1 MGNTLAPCIASASS
15 PTDNPRKTKPM
26 SAKKTTK
33 KKRKPGSGGKR
44 AGAGRPPV
52 PGSRSALLALRVTP
66 AAKVRILAAAES
78 QGITAG
84 ALVERWAELLW
95 TP

>member
-1 MGNTLAPCIASASS
+1 
-15 PTDNPRKTKPM
+15 M

-33 KKRKPGSGGKR
+33 KKTGPGRGGKR
-44 AGAGRPPV
+44 AGAGAKKK
-52 PGSRSALLALRVTP
+52 PGSRSALLALRVSP
-66 AAKVRILAAAES
+66 AAKVRILAAAKS

-84 ALVERWAELLW
+84 ALVERWAEMLW

>member
-1 MGNTLAPCIASASS
+1 
-15 PTDNPRKTKPM
+15 M
-26 SAKKTTK
+26 SAKKKTTK
-33 KKRKPGSGGKR
+33 KKAGPGRGGKR

-52 PGSRSALLALRVTP
+52 AGSRSALLALRVTLAGKKRIIA
-66 AAKVRILAAAES
+66 AAKA

-95 TP
+95 VP